1 MRPFLQRISRRHVVL
16 AIALAVLLPPLVL
29 IAVALSMSL
38 PPELSAGTPP
48 PGSVVVVDRDGHL
61 LREARADDGTRAR
74 WIPLSEMGP
83 NVIAAMIAAED
94 RRFYTHHGV
103 DPWAVGRAAFD
114 DVRHLRVVSGA
125 STLTMQL
132 ARTLRPHRRSF
143 LGKLEEMALA
153 IRIES
158 SVSKERILEEY
169 LNRVAFGPNLR
180 GIGAASRAYLDKAP
194 KDLSIAEAAMLAGLV
209 RGPALYAPD
218 RAPQKARTRRAV
230 VLARMLDLHEITAD
244 QKKIADGEPISIVAS
259 SPAFGAPHLVAG
271 LLDGSLRTL
280 QPGLGWTSAARVET
294 TIDGSLQR
302 QAEATVR
309 TVLERVAEKNVTAA
323 SVVVIDNAT
332 GDVLAWVGSPDV
344 FDKARLG
351 ANDGVVALRQPG
363 SALKPF
369 LYALAIERDGFSP
382 ATVLPDVELQLPG
395 ASGTWIPRNYDGA
408 FHGPVRLREALGSSL
423 NVPAAWTAHHL
434 GVDVFLERLHGL
446 GFDSLGEA
454 ASFYG
459 PALALGDGEV
469 KLVALA
475 NAYATLAR
483 GGLKKP
489 LRLVRAVDAAAYEPS
504 AETRVMPA
512 HVAALITDVLRDR
525 TARLAAF
532 GDVTALD
539 FPYDVAAKTGTSKGY
554 RDNWAVGYS
563 SEITV
568 GVWVGNFDGAPMHD
582 VSGIAGAGPI
592 FQAVMDAAMRTRVAK
607 SLALTGASVTV
618 DGTELVRVEVCAL
631 SGHRAGPSCTHKVHD
646 YVPASSADALPFC
659 EMHLPLRIDR
669 KNGLRAGPACTDAD
683 TEVRIYERLPSEYV
697 AWASAANRPLPPTES
712 SPFCPTNDDVVDTLG
727 STLAIRR
734 PLDGLKLV
742 IDPERPRN
750 QQSTEIEVV
759 APAGVKEVTLVV
771 DGVAFATKKRPFV
784 FDWPLAVGKHVVLAR
799 AGGVD
804 STPIAIAVRE

>member
-259 SPAFGAPHLVAG
+259 SPAFGAPHLV
-271 LLDGSLRTL
+271 
-280 QPGLGWTSAARVET
+280 
-294 TIDGSLQR
+294 
-302 QAEATVR
+302 
-309 TVLERVAEKNVTAA
+309 
-323 SVVVIDNAT
+323 
-332 GDVLAWVGSPDV
+332 
-344 FDKARLG
+344 
-351 ANDGVVALRQPG
+351 
-363 SALKPF
+363 
-369 LYALAIERDGFSP
+369 
-382 ATVLPDVELQLPG
+382 
-395 ASGTWIPRNYDGA
+395 
-408 FHGPVRLREALGSSL
+408 
-423 NVPAAWTAHHL
+423 
-434 GVDVFLERLHGL
+434 
-446 GFDSLGEA
+446 
-454 ASFYG
+454 
-459 PALALGDGEV
+459 
-469 KLVALA
+469 
-475 NAYATLAR
+475 
-483 GGLKKP
+483 
-489 LRLVRAVDAAAYEPS
+489 
-504 AETRVMPA
+504 
-512 HVAALITDVLRDR
+512 
-525 TARLAAF
+525 
-532 GDVTALD
+532 
-539 FPYDVAAKTGTSKGY
+539 
-554 RDNWAVGYS
+554 
-563 SEITV
+563 
-568 GVWVGNFDGAPMHD
+568 
-582 VSGIAGAGPI
+582 
-592 FQAVMDAAMRTRVAK
+592 
-607 SLALTGASVTV
+607 
-618 DGTELVRVEVCAL
+618 
-631 SGHRAGPSCTHKVHD
+631 
-646 YVPASSADALPFC
+646 
-659 EMHLPLRIDR
+659 
-669 KNGLRAGPACTDAD
+669 
-683 TEVRIYERLPSEYV
+683 
-697 AWASAANRPLPPTES
+697 
-712 SPFCPTNDDVVDTLG
+712 
-727 STLAIRR
+727 
-734 PLDGLKLV
+734 
-742 IDPERPRN
+742 
-750 QQSTEIEVV
+750 
-759 APAGVKEVTLVV
+759 
-771 DGVAFATKKRPFV
+771 
-784 FDWPLAVGKHVVLAR
+784 
-799 AGGVD
+799 
-804 STPIAIAVRE
+804 